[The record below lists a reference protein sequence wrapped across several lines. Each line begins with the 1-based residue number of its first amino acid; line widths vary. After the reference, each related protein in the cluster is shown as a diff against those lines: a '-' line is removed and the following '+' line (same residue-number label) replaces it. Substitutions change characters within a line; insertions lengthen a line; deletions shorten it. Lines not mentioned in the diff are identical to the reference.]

1 MNAEKNTANC
11 WKKAITI
18 IPCILVVSVLKTT
31 TSLQLQLPE
40 QLPPSSRRKQAR
52 SDLPRFITS
61 AINRAGS
68 PHVKPG
74 WKSSWHTE
82 AARLM

>member
-11 WKKAITI
+11 WKKAII
-18 IPCILVVSVLKTT
+18 IMIIRCILVVSVLKTT

-40 QLPPSSRRKQAR
+40 RLPPSSRRKQAR
-52 SDLPRFITS
+52 SDLPRFIAT

-68 PHVKPG
+68 PHVIPG
-74 WKSSWHTE
+74 
-82 AARLM
+82 

>member
-11 WKKAITI
+11 WTKAITI
-18 IPCILVVSVLKTT
+18 IRCILVVSVLKTT

-40 QLPPSSRRKQAR
+40 RLPPSSRRKQAC
-52 SDLPRFITS
+52 SDLPRFIAS
-61 AINRAGS
+61 AINQAGS
-68 PHVKPG
+68 PHVIPG
-74 WKSSWHTE
+74 WKSSRHTE